1 MENMR
6 LNYAIR
12 VFYVVQFYTA
22 AGQELC
28 TCIDVALAKGGCE
41 AVVESFYSVMGSQQT
56 GPNMA
61 NETLQDRSIIDWC
74 YLPVSRCSHTVTE
87 VVRLYSVGNA
97 EINLPAHRAGHH
109 TDLRMRSQFAETS
122 KVMQKL
128 KSADFKYD
136 FLLNEK
142 DLKVITIV
150 ILF

>member
-41 AVVESFYSVMGSQQT
+41 AVVET

-74 YLPVSRCSHTVTE
+74 YPPVSRCSHTVTE
-87 VVRLYSVGNA
+87 VARLYSVGNA